1 MNVVMTFFKLIFI
14 NTPSFIHHIDYLVS
28 PKPQAFHQGKK
39 LTKGYRNLYCHATLT
54 AEIW

>member
-1 MNVVMTFFKLIFI
+1 MNVVMTFFELIFI
-14 NTPSFIHHIDYLVS
+14 NPPFFIHHIDYLVS

-39 LTKGYRNLYCHATLT
+39 LTNRYWNLCCHATLT